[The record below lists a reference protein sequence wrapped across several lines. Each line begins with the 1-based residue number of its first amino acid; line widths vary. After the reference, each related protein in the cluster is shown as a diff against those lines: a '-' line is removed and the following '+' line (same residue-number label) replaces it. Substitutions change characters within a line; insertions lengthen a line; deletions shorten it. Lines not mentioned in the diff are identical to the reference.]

1 MKGSVVLVKPT
12 NTVEFQIFC
21 FVTYVCMYICMNMYI
36 CIYVYMRMYVCMRVF
51 LYAKYL
57 SVYVYIYI

>member
-21 FVTYVCMYICMNMYI
+21 FETYVCMYICMNMYI
-36 CIYVYMRMYVCMRVF
+36 CIYVYMRMYVCI
-51 LYAKYL
+51 LYAVICKYL
-57 SVYVYIYI
+57 SVYVYI